1 MIKRIAVLSLL
12 LFAALVPASAQAVAG
27 YHNVAPYRNEMITF
41 STRNLAEKGDR
52 TAEKS
57 YIDLESKLVA
67 ESQADAE
74 GNRTYTYRVELP
86 LVWRDRAVFLHTRGG
101 GNSRIVSVNGKEVGR
116 CKDEYAPSEFEI
128 SAYLND
134 GPTDI
139 CITIN
144 NNDRRPAE
152 MVAECGAKPE
162 VFLYSQP
169 PIHIH
174 DIAVE
179 AVPSENGQH
188 GVLSVMVVI
197 NSTRSAP
204 EEVSVGYDI
213 YSPEKELKYYDIRD
227 ITATGRG
234 QLDTL
239 NFKTNIYGA
248 MERLWSAE
256 SPKLYDVT
264 FYVKRN
270 RIITEYLTIKVGFGR
285 TSHNGEQILRNGKAI
300 DIKPVYYNAAESAK
314 TTEADI
320 KRFKKEGK
328 NTILVDY
335 PQPWWF
341 YDICDRVGIYVVD
354 QANINTDPKDGDMSR
369 NGTLA
374 NNPEWLGEFVQRQQ
388 ATWWRSRRHPSV
400 IAYSLGGPSGDGY
413 NMYKC
418 YEWLKSV
425 EPDRPIIYSDGEW
438 NSDLKLPIE

>member
-1 MIKRIAVLSLL
+1 MKMKRITVLSLL
-12 LFAALVPASAQAVAG
+12 LICTLAASAQSVDG
-27 YHNVAPYRNEMITF
+27 YRNVAPYRSEIVTF

-52 TAEKS
+52 TAEKF
-57 YIDLESKLVA
+57 YIDLGPKLVA
-67 ESQADAE
+67 STQADTE
-74 GNRTYTYRVELP
+74 GNSTYTYRVELP
-86 LVWRDRAVFLHTRGG
+86 LLWRDRAVFLHTEGG
-101 GNSRIVSVNGKEVGR
+101 ANSRIVSVNGNEVGR
-116 CKDEYAPSEFEI
+116 CKDEYAPAEFEI
-128 SAYLND
+128 SPYLND
-134 GPTDI
+134 GPTEI

-144 NNDRRPAE
+144 NSDRRPAE
-152 MVAECGAKPE
+152 MVAECGAQP
-162 VFLYSQP
+162 VAYLYSQP
-169 PIHIH
+169 AIHIH
-174 DIAVE
+174 DVMVE

-188 GVLSVMVVI
+188 GVLSVDVVVT
-197 NSTRSAP
+197 STRRAP
-204 EEVSVGYDI
+204 EQVSVGYDI
-213 YSPEKELKYYDIRD
+213 YSPEKELKYYDIREVM
-227 ITATGRG
+227 ATGHNR
-234 QLDTL
+234 LDTL
-239 NFKTNIYGA
+239 HFQTNIYGA

-264 FYVKRN
+264 LYVKQN

-285 TSHNGEQILRNGKAI
+285 TSHNGEQILRNGKPI
-300 DIKPVYYNAAESAK
+300 NIKPVYYNAAESAK

-354 QANINTDPKDGDMSR
+354 QANINTDPKEGDMSR

-374 NNPEWLGEFVQRQQ
+374 NNPEWLGEFVERQQ
-388 ATWWRSRRHPSV
+388 ATYWRSRRHPSV